1 MDAEKDKTEQ
11 MPAQAGGERKAEG
24 APPRPGSKGAPMTAR
39 RKAAIGAGCAA
50 IACALAVGIGIAATS
65 GGAPQD
71 QEAAQAQEGSL
82 YKSSL
87 VEEKDEEA
95 TVALALSYE
104 APGRLDGASPAICRI
119 QGTTDGNRAV
129 DYYHAMSSAS
139 ESVEIVPG
147 TYTVTWVSM
156 INPDGSIERAGGSA
170 GAVTVAEGASPAA
183 KGSYEHVDAA
193 DVADGELERIV
204 EAVADAVKKGDGTL
218 KGDAGRD
225 AAEKAAAGAKANPK
239 ADSARIDE
247 SKQAAD
253 SSASQPV
260 GATGSDPTG
269 SASNGPTTGD
279 LHQPSS
285 SSGSAAATTTQAS
298 APADSSQQ
306 SGAGQASGSAG
317 GSSAS
322 EPAQEQ
328 QHVHSWAPV
337 YRTETSS
344 YEVVDQAAWDEPV
357 YTQQEREICNGC
369 GADLTGTDPWDHIGS
384 QMLAGN
390 YACGGF
396 HTKWETVC
404 TGTTHHDAVTHT
416 ETTSQQVLDHY
427 ECSCGARR

>member
-1 MDAEKDKTEQ
+1 MDKTEQ

-24 APPRPGSKGAPMTAR
+24 APPRPGSKGAPMTTR

-65 GGAPQD
+65 GGSPE

-87 VEEKDEEA
+87 VAEKDEEA
-95 TVALALSYE
+95 TVALALSYD

-119 QGTTDGNRAV
+119 QGTTDGNRAI

-147 TYTVTWVSM
+147 TYTVTWVSI

-239 ADSARIDE
+239 ADSAKVDE

-285 SSGSAAATTTQAS
+285 SSSPSSGATTQAS

-306 SGAGQASGSAG
+306 PDGGQASGSAG
-317 GSSAS
+317 GSGAS
-322 EPAQEQ
+322 EPAQGQ
-328 QHVHSWAPV
+328 QHVHSYTIPV

-344 YEVVDQAAWDEPV
+344 YEVVDQAAYDEPI
-357 YTQQEREICNGC
+357 YETQYRTICNGC
-369 GADLTGTDPWDHIGS
+369 GADITGDPWGHIDS
-384 QMLAGN
+384 QIDAGN
-390 YACGGF
+390 FNCGGY
-396 HTKWETVC
+396 HDSVTTVQV
-404 TGTTHHDAVTHT
+404 GTNHHDAVTHM
-416 ETTSQQVLDHY
+416 ETVSEQVLDHY
-427 ECSCGARR
+427 ECSCGARQ